1 MWGVG
6 LSRFFHD
13 KLNNDAFLKTLMK
26 EASLFFIF
34 VEVFDYSHHLT
45 KVIME
50 LDDIDCQQIIL
61 ST

>member
-50 LDDIDCQQIIL
+50 L
-61 ST
+61 